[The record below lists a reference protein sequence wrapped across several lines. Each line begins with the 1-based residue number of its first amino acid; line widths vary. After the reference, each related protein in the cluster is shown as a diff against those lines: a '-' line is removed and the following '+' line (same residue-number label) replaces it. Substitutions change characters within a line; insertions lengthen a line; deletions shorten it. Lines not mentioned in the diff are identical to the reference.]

1 MSLTDLRDLRRD
13 EIAALLG
20 AQGEPEFR
28 ARQICHWVYKRQ
40 ATRVQQMTD
49 LPEALRQRLQAQ
61 LYVSALNL
69 LRQQRSEDGT
79 EKLLF
84 GVEDGN
90 RVETVL
96 IPRGDKRTICVSTQV
111 GCALGCRFCLTA
123 QGGLVRSLRAAE
135 IVGQVLHFQEPGRE
149 PARDFTNIVFMG
161 MGEPLDNFRGTV
173 QAVRIL
179 TADWGLGISPR
190 RITVSTSGLARRLE
204 AFGRADLKVNLAVSL
219 NATTDAVRS
228 RIMPI
233 NKAYPIDRLLQACR
247 DFPLAVRQRIT
258 FEYVLLR
265 DVNDSLAD
273 AKRLV
278 KLLHGLRCKVNLLPF
293 NEIPEAPY
301 RRPTDDAV
309 QRFWTWLVEHGVSA
323 SVRQSRGRDISAACG
338 QLRYAEQGRRQDAR
352 LTAPEGCST
361 IPPGQDGT
369 PMARSGAPIS
379 VVGREKQ

>member
-1 MSLTDLRDLRRD
+1 MSRIDLRDLRRD
-13 EIAALLG
+13 EIAAFL
-20 AQGEPEFR
+20 ATQGEPDFR
-28 ARQICHWVYKRQ
+28 ARQVCQWVYKRQ
-40 ATRVQQMTD
+40 ATHVRQMTN
-49 LPEALRQRLQAQ
+49 LPEALRQRLQPEV
-61 LYVSALNL
+61 YVSTLSL
-69 LRQQRSEDGT
+69 LRRQRSEDGT

-84 GVEDGN
+84 GLEDGN
-90 RVETVL
+90 RIETVL

-111 GCALGCRFCLTA
+111 GCALGCGFCLTA
-123 QGGLVRSLRAAE
+123 QGGLVRSLRPAE

-179 TADWGLGISPR
+179 TADWGLNISPR

-204 AFGRADLKVNLAVSL
+204 AFGCEDLKVNLAVSL

-247 DFPLAVRQRIT
+247 EFPLAVRQRIT

-293 NEIPEAPY
+293 NEIPGAPY

-309 QRFWTWLVEHGVSA
+309 QGFWTWLVEHGVSA

-338 QLRYAEQGRRQDAR
+338 QLRHAEQDAAR
-352 LTAPEGCST
+352 LTAPEG
-361 IPPGQDGT
+361 
-369 PMARSGAPIS
+369 
-379 VVGREKQ
+379 